1 MLVFPQFNTGV
12 QALYP
17 VMKKRTARTVL
28 NELRDGR
35 ADTYIDAHGG
45 VLGWE
50 MHALGMTSAEAS
62 AIQDLFAQVAGA
74 CGTFTFLDPTSN
86 LLAASENFSA
96 ANWALDPQVQ
106 VTAGIADPFGTTRA
120 SRVMNS
126 GQTAQG
132 LTQVLA
138 APGTFTYCMSAWVR
152 SDAAAGVTLSFGT
165 ISKHVAAGTQWQR
178 VFLAG
183 SAGQAADGVS
193 FGITLNAGASADVFG
208 VQVEAQPSPGAYK
221 ANSGAGGLYGKV
233 RFASDRLAMTARGTD
248 VFDAAI
254 RLVNTGA

>member
-152 SDAAAGVTLSFGT
+152 SDAAAGVHAMATSVSGRKRGT
-165 ISKHVAAGTQWQR
+165 GGRRGQFRDHAECRRECGCFRRAG
-178 VFLAG
+178 G
-183 SAGQAADGVS
+183 SAA
-193 FGITLNAGASADVFG
+193 
-208 VQVEAQPSPGAYK
+208 
-221 ANSGAGGLYGKV
+221 
-233 RFASDRLAMTARGTD
+233 
-248 VFDAAI
+248 
-254 RLVNTGA
+254 